1 MNPQYSQ
8 SLLLTIELDFQLMAS
23 PKAFKRE
30 RASWRAVIQLNVVR
44 SVRLILEAMH
54 ESVTSANESPPPTGA
69 SNSYFPRSP
78 YGTHP
83 GNRLSYPETSSSLE
97 SHHNLANQF
106 LTIRA
111 PSPSPQGT
119 QPAEFSPTSGTT
131 TPGGSH
137 LRSGL
142 TNEHLKLKMRLTP
155 LLQIEDI
162 LLRRLASSE
171 GRECELGSA
180 PATPS
185 GSGPHSKSSSRPGS
199 SSRRRPG
206 TGGSTRSGKLTILN
220 MNLPP
225 VDPRMKTKEAAVN
238 SSVGWKDALARLL
251 PVDPSAS
258 MDQLP
263 QDWDMGRDDPG
274 TLLNACAADMKMIW
288 ADPVIRQLLD
298 DNKVRLED
306 MSGL

>member
-1 MNPQYSQ
+1 
-8 SLLLTIELDFQLMAS
+8 
-23 PKAFKRE
+23 
-30 RASWRAVIQLNVVR
+30 
-44 SVRLILEAMH
+44 
-54 ESVTSANESPPPTGA
+54 
-69 SNSYFPRSP
+69 
-78 YGTHP
+78 
-83 GNRLSYPETSSSLE
+83 
-97 SHHNLANQF
+97 
-106 LTIRA
+106 
-111 PSPSPQGT
+111 
-119 QPAEFSPTSGTT
+119 
-131 TPGGSH
+131 
-137 LRSGL
+137 
-142 TNEHLKLKMRLTP
+142 
-155 LLQIEDI
+155 
-162 LLRRLASSE
+162 
-171 GRECELGSA
+171 
-180 PATPS
+180 
-185 GSGPHSKSSSRPGS
+185 
-199 SSRRRPG
+199 
-206 TGGSTRSGKLTILN
+206 